1 MDWGSCRIFLND
13 WCWGAAEGRVRVD
26 KSLLLFRGM
35 SCILARR
42 NLIALL
48 SNTQHSVDKLESLL
62 KVLGYK
68 VRYEK
73 GNFKTAA
80 CVLEHSKVVV
90 VNRFSNI
97 ETKISSLMGILRD
110 MPAADGELD
119 EKQRQFL
126 QRIKQTRLTI

>member
-1 MDWGSCRIFLND
+1 MDLLINHLCYFIGRIVFWPVEIRL
-13 WCWGAAEGRVRVD
+13 R
-26 KSLLLFRGM
+26 
-35 SCILARR
+35 
-42 NLIALL
+42 LL
-48 SNTQHSVDKLESLL
+48 SNTQHTLDKLETLL
-62 KVLGYK
+62 KNLGYK

-90 VNRFSNI
+90 VNRFSNL
-97 ETKISSLMGILRD
+97 ETKISSLVGILRD
-110 MPAADGELD
+110 VSTANAELD

>member
-1 MDWGSCRIFLND
+1 
-13 WCWGAAEGRVRVD
+13 
-26 KSLLLFRGM
+26 
-35 SCILARR
+35 
-42 NLIALL
+42 LL
-48 SNTQHSVDKLESLL
+48 SITQHSVDKLETLL
-62 KVLGYK
+62 KELGYK

-97 ETKISSLMGILRD
+97 ESKISSLMGILRD
-110 MPAADGELD
+110 VPTMDAELD

-126 QRIKQTRLTI
+126 RSIKQTRLTI